1 MVDADFSLPD
11 VRTWIRGIPALT
23 GTPPPAP
30 ECFPE
35 KPGELFLDWLR
46 AGVAFGVVEPHV
58 CALST
63 VDGDGMPDSRF
74 LILKDVTEG
83 GFWFS
88 GSAASPKGVELKENP
103 RASLAFYWRETGQQI
118 RIRGT
123 VREGDDALRR
133 RDFVERSVTARAV
146 ATASKQSEVL
156 EDLGAYD
163 TSVAAAEARIS
174 DDPGFVSKDWR
185 AWCLEPESVE
195 FWQADSGRR
204 HQRWLYRR
212 GSDRAWTRAVLWP

>member
-1 MVDADFSLPD
+1 MSWALDRRPPRKEYLLFEAQ
-11 VRTWIRGIPALT
+11 PAT
-23 GTPPPAP
+23 
-30 ECFPE
+30 
-35 KPGELFLDWLR
+35 
-46 AGVAFGVVEPHV
+46 
-58 CALST
+58 
-63 VDGDGMPDSRF
+63 M
-74 LILKDVTEG
+74 
-83 GFWFS
+83 
-88 GSAASPKGVELKENP
+88 
-103 RASLAFYWRETGQQI
+103 
-118 RIRGT
+118 
-123 VREGDDALRR
+123 
-133 RDFVERSVTARAV
+133 TARAV
-146 ATASKQSEVL
+146 ATASEQSEVL

>member
-1 MVDADFSLPD
+1 
-11 VRTWIRGIPALT
+11 
-23 GTPPPAP
+23 
-30 ECFPE
+30 
-35 KPGELFLDWLR
+35 
-46 AGVAFGVVEPHV
+46 
-58 CALST
+58 
-63 VDGDGMPDSRF
+63 MPDSRF

-103 RASLAFYWRETGQQI
+103 RASLAFYWRETGQQV
-118 RIRGT
+118 RIRGL
-123 VREGDDALRR
+123 VREGDDAIRT

-156 EDLGAYD
+156 EDSGAYE
-163 TSVAAAEARIS
+163 TSVAAAEARIGG
-174 DDPGFVSKDWR
+174 DPGFVSKDWR